1 MKTFKIL
8 ITGLSIIFFQHS
20 LFGQQ
25 GAWKFN
31 AGYSVAFPTG
41 NLKNLVDETSLRG
54 WSAAVLYGVTEKAS
68 VGIAS
73 GFQDF
78 YQKYPREVLHGEG
91 SDVSA
96 VVSNSIQVIPIMLK
110 GKYNFLQDGRVQLFA
125 AMAAG
130 GNFIQYNKYYGQFV
144 DSRSKFGFAAQPE
157 IGMYIPI
164 SKMRRIGLDFS
175 AAYSIMPFKYN
186 DADGLGH
193 IALRAGINIPLQR

>member
-1 MKTFKIL
+1 MKAIKIL
-8 ITGLSIIFFQHS
+8 ITGLSIILFQHS

-31 AGYSVAFPTG
+31 AGYSVAIPAG
-41 NLKNLVDETSLRG
+41 NLKNLVEETSLRG
-54 WSAAVLYGVTEKAS
+54 WSASVMYSVTKEAY

-78 YQKYPREVLHGEG
+78 YQKYPREILHGEG

-110 GKYNFLQDGRVQLFA
+110 GKYNFSQEGRVQPFA

-157 IGMYIPI
+157 IGVHIPI
-164 SKMRRIGLDFS
+164 GKMRRIGLEVS

-186 DADGLGH
+186 DADGLNH
-193 IALRAGINIPLQR
+193 LAVKAGVGIPLQR